1 MTRSIGDRRGPP
13 HLTPLE
19 GGASRTAEPHE
30 SLPTVLHVAAR
41 HADSQRLNPLIA
53 AMSRW
58 ALFHQILVHVSPPP
72 SGHAAAEPANA
83 ILLMTG
89 PAAGSGAE
97 SAGQR
102 IARVMTQFERLV
114 TVTAP
119 QLIVLPSGTVEA
131 FACAL
136 AAAKQGIPIAAL
148 DAGMR
153 TGTRN
158 DQAELNR
165 ELTDRLGDM
174 LLTSS
179 DEARRNLLS
188 EGAPDTRVRVVGS
201 TLIDTVRLLERP
213 ARARAAWNDH
223 GVDPQDYVLLVLGD
237 WPASR
242 RVARPLR
249 DALRQLAAR
258 TVVIV
263 VVETGN
269 RINRPG
275 RTLRGLLTG
284 TRTRFAPAWPYLDRL
299 SLAFGAGAIVTDL
312 GDLQEEASA
321 LGVPCHTLASRTE
334 RTVTVTHGTNRLV
347 GERGDDLAAV
357 HPIRRPPAP
366 HGIPLWDGHAAER
379 AAEVLV
385 ANTALRG
392 RAHG

>member
-1 MTRSIGDRRGPP
+1 MPRRVEPR
-13 HLTPLE
+13 E
-19 GGASRTAEPHE
+19 SR
-30 SLPTVLHVAAR
+30 PTVLHVAAR
-41 HADSQRLNPLIA
+41 HADRQRLNPLIA
-53 AMSRW
+53 AMNRW

-72 SGHAAAEPANA
+72 SGRAVADPANA
-83 ILLMTG
+83 ILLMPG
-89 PAAGSGAE
+89 PAADSRSE

-102 IARVMTQFERLV
+102 IARVVTQFERLV

-119 QLIVLPSGTVEA
+119 QLVVLPSGTVEA

-136 AAAKQGIPIAAL
+136 AAAKQGVPIAAL

-153 TGTRN
+153 IGTRD

-174 LLTSS
+174 LLTST
-179 DEARRNLLS
+179 DEARRNLLA

-201 TLIDTVRLLERP
+201 TLIDTVRLLERS
-213 ARARAAWNDH
+213 ARARAAWHDH
-223 GVDPQDYVLLVLGD
+223 GADAQDYVLLVLGG

-249 DALRQLAAR
+249 DALRELAGR
-258 TVVIV
+258 TAVIV
-263 VVETGN
+263 VAEAGN
-269 RINRPG
+269 RMDRPV

-284 TRTRFAPAWPYLDRL
+284 TRTRFAPAWPYVDRL

-312 GDLQEEASA
+312 GDVQEEASA
-321 LGVPCHTLASRTE
+321 LGVPCFTLASCTE
-334 RTVTVTHGTNRLV
+334 RTITVTHGTNRLV
-347 GERGDDLAAV
+347 GERGDGLADV
-357 HPIRRPPAP
+357 YPIRRPPAP

-385 ANTALRG
+385 ANTALRV
-392 RAHG
+392 RAHR